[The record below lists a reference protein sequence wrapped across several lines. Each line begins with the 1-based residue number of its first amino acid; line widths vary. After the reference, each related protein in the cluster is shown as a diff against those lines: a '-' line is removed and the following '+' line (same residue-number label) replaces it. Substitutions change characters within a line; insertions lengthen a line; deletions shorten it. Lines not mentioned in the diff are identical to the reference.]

1 MKNEYLEKHNKKDC
15 NGCGICANV
24 CPVNAISMCE
34 DKEGF
39 LYPQIDK
46 EKCVKCNKCKNTC
59 SNFNLENAYK
69 EKIYASYTKD
79 DKELNE
85 CSSGGMFYI
94 LARYVIERKGVVFGV
109 RFNKELKAEHD
120 YAETLEECKKFRG
133 SKYVRS
139 DIKDSYSKVKN
150 FLKNGRLVLFTGTP
164 CQCNALK
171 VYLGRT
177 YDNLILCDI
186 ICHSNP
192 SPKVF
197 YKYVDEL
204 EKQKGQRVKSI
215 YFRSKENGWKNQ
227 TPIIEYDNGQ
237 KEEENTYFNAFVKG
251 LLGRPSCHSCLF
263 ASKNRVTDF
272 TIGDLWGIEKLNIK
286 IKQENGVSLFTINSK
301 KAENIFENIKDN
313 IIYEEIQ
320 GEKVYAFNHYKNV
333 LPNKNRDKFFN
344 RIDEN
349 ESIIGLMN
357 KYSKDS
363 IIKRCKN
370 KMKRIIKRIF
380 YINT

>member
-109 RFNKELKAEHD
+109 RFNNELKAEHD

-139 DIKDSYSKVKN
+139 DIKDSYYKVKN
-150 FLKNGRLVLFTGTP
+150 FLENRRLVLFTGTP

-192 SPKVF
+192 SPRVF
-197 YKYVDEL
+197 NKYIDEL

-215 YFRSKENGWKNQ
+215 YFRSKENGWKNS
-227 TPIIEYDNGQ
+227 TPIIEYENGDKIEDPTYYIAFT
-237 KEEENTYFNAFVKG
+237 KELIN
-251 LLGRPSCHSCLF
+251 RPSCNNCQF

-370 KMKRIIKRIF
+370 KMKRMIKKIF
-380 YINT
+380 YINV